1 MCVKHIFIYLYPN
14 PANLETTISIFTL
27 LFQIYIYIYFFFV
40 DKSSKFYSK
49 MKRNYSVFTMISI
62 KHLEEVQA
70 NQKEDLREN

>member
-14 PANLETTISIFTL
+14 PANLETTISNFTL
-27 LFQIYIYIYFFFV
+27 LFQIYIYIFFFV